1 MTAGRQEV
9 CIEHALAFPRLGA
22 WTQNSRERSASS
34 VGGGLCTLSSGDQS
48 AGRRVWK
55 TWVLNPDGDSE
66 SLNPDDLWV

>member
-34 VGGGLCTLSSGDQS
+34 VGGGLYTLSSGDQS
-48 AGRRVWK
+48 AGQRVWK
-55 TWVLNPDGDSE
+55 TWVLIPDGDSE
-66 SLNPDDLWV
+66 SLSPDDLWV